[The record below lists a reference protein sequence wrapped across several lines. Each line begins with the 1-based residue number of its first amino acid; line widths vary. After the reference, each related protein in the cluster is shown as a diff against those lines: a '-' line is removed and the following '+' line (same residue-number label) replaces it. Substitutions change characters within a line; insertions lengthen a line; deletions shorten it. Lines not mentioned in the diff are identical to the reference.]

1 MNLNGARTMDS
12 VSNIRVLHGEVT
24 RLNMNM
30 TIRLGGVDS
39 RQGEQDRRLAAIETK
54 LDALLATL
62 AGGAPPFRWAT
73 LYVTEGRLEHE
84 DLSEAVLMTD
94 AQRVADAVKQAVR
107 LETVAAEAEGEQLA
121 GGAWCAGCRR
131 RARCP
136 VAAAG

>member
-30 TIRLGGVDS
+30 TIRLGWVDS

-62 AGGAPPFRWAT
+62 GGSA
-73 LYVTEGRLEHE
+73 V
-84 DLSEAVLMTD
+84 SEAVSANMVSAAPLEARLD
-94 AQRVADAVKQAVR
+94 NVSQR
-107 LETVAAEAEGEQLA
+107 EAEGLSEFLA
-121 GGAWCAGCRR
+121 QR
-131 RARCP
+131 P
-136 VAAAG
+136 DM